1 MTADAI
7 EPESES
13 LTYYVSK
20 SESRPEPLPSRPL
33 AEPKRIQVSGKP
45 ISLKRTSA
53 LSPSLGVRK
62 LKLLNQGLILILMSS
77 IRKMLLLQCQ
87 DISLCTHEFSPKPT
101 RL

>member
-7 EPESES
+7 ELELES
-13 LTYYVSK
+13 LTYYESK

-53 LSPSLGVRK
+53 LSPSLGVR
-62 LKLLNQGLILILMSS
+62 
-77 IRKMLLLQCQ
+77 
-87 DISLCTHEFSPKPT
+87 
-101 RL
+101 